1 MIVYRQRLLPVHP
14 RTAQGKE
21 KRKKKNKKKTRKSI
35 ATLFA
40 LHKNA
45 IKWCLPFRLKTKTS
59 ELLSTKYIKNTK
71 LFAME
76 SHRQVYKVSKSEIL
90 HYVKNNQNN

>member
-1 MIVYRQRLLPVHP
+1 MIVYRQRLLPVRP
-14 RTAQGKE
+14 KTGQGKE
-21 KRKKKNKKKTRKSI
+21 KRKKKQKKTRKSI

-59 ELLSTKYIKNTK
+59 EVLSTKYIKNEK

-76 SHRQVYKVSKSEIL
+76 SHRQIYKVSKSEIL
-90 HYVKNNQNN
+90 HYIKNN